1 MYILISDFIEPS
13 VELCL
18 FFILLLFKILILYKV
33 LLYELIIKN

>member
-1 MYILISDFIEPS
+1 MYILISDCIEPS

-18 FFILLLFKILILYKV
+18 LFILLLFKILILYKV